1 MRPTTATT
9 TRMNH
14 SNTMVSSSSS
24 LLLILLTL
32 CSQVALVVQALSSNS
47 AFGTNI
53 MQHARR
59 LDDGDFDFVGDYS
72 IKFQGCHHVQQWND
86 YADEDND
93 VKIKT
98 KRLARFRLCP
108 SDQCSNDKTA
118 GCTSKF
124 GDYIVDMN
132 TFVYNYL
139 LEMQEQKD
147 NFCAAAA
154 TDCTQEC
161 GSSSEEE
168 CMTSCYA
175 AYSLSVCQYDEA
187 AANNFDVSAYSSCA
201 EMGAGQ
207 RRRRLLDKS
216 RDGVVGGGAARRLD
230 QNDVQY
236 YIGPHCSQQGGQ
248 VHFGVFT
255 DDTCTTMAES
265 GDDIFYAAYGFNLP
279 YSSSSMI
286 SSRCIGCLDP
296 DEDGDGTYEV
306 SGLCQD
312 VYKSS
317 GKCETRMAI
326 DYPNESSC
334 DYIEG
339 IKVIRE
345 DGVIRT
351 SSVRKSKSAAVAIGV
366 FMTLSV
372 LLAGY
377 VFYLRTKLGRA
388 QINLAA
394 SSMPLT

>member
-1 MRPTTATT
+1 MMMMLQSTTRTT
-9 TRMNH
+9 TRMNANNK
-14 SNTMVSSSSS
+14 SNAMVSRS
-24 LLLILLTL
+24 LVLLTL
-32 CSQVALVVQALSSNS
+32 YSQVSIILVQALSSS
-47 AFGTNI
+47 SSFGADVLN
-53 MQHARR
+53 QARR
-59 LDDGDFDFVGDYS
+59 LDDAGDFDFVGDYS

-86 YADEDND
+86 YADDEND
-93 VKIKT
+93 VRIKT

-108 SDQCSNDKTA
+108 SDQCSNDKTT

-139 LEMQEQKD
+139 QELEEQKD

-154 TDCTQEC
+154 TDCQSEC
-161 GSSSEEE
+161 GSSSEGDE
-168 CMTSCYA
+168 CTTSCYA
-175 AYSLSVCQYDEA
+175 AYSLSVCLYDEA
-187 AANNFDVSAYSSCA
+187 AANDFDVLDFASCA
-201 EMGAGQ
+201 EMDDH
-207 RRRRLLDKS
+207 RRRRLVNSGIIRHLDE
-216 RDGVVGGGAARRLD
+216 
-230 QNDVQY
+230 DVQY

-248 VHFGVFT
+248 VHLGVFT

-279 YSSSSMI
+279 YSSASMI
-286 SSRCIGCLDP
+286 SSRCVGCLDA
-296 DEDGDGTYEV
+296 DDNDADGSYV
-306 SGLCQD
+306 SELCQN
-312 VYKSS
+312 VYKNS

-394 SSMPLT
+394 SAHPLN

>member
-1 MRPTTATT
+1 
-9 TRMNH
+9 
-14 SNTMVSSSSS
+14 
-24 LLLILLTL
+24 
-32 CSQVALVVQALSSNS
+32 
-47 AFGTNI
+47 
-53 MQHARR
+53 MQQARR

-72 IKFQGCHHVQQWND
+72 VKFQGCHHVQQWND
-86 YADEDND
+86 YADEDDD

-108 SDQCSNDKTA
+108 SDQCNNDRSS

-132 TFVYNYL
+132 TFVYNYMTE
-139 LEMQEQKD
+139 LEEQKE
-147 NFCAAAA
+147 NVCADAKN
-154 TDCTQEC
+154 DCTEKC
-161 GSSSEEE
+161 SNGDDGD
-168 CMTSCYA
+168 CMTECYA
-175 AYSLSVCQYDEA
+175 GYELSYCQYDEA
-187 AANNFDVSAYSSCA
+187 EANGFDVAQFAECA
-201 EMGAGQ
+201 EMPNGG
-207 RRRRLLDKS
+207 RRRLDNN
-216 RDGVVGGGAARRLD
+216 
-230 QNDVQY
+230 QVQY
-236 YIGPHCSQQGGQ
+236 YIGPHCSAQGGQ
-248 VHFGVFT
+248 VRLGVFT
-255 DDTCTTMAES
+255 DDTCTTMAEY
-265 GDDIFYAAYGFNLP
+265 GDEVFANANGYSLP
-279 YSSSSMI
+279 YSASGSSMI
-286 SSRCIGCLDP
+286 TSRCIACANNGNNN
-296 DEDGDGTYEV
+296 GDGNNNNNNVQISEM
-306 SGLCQD
+306 CQD
-312 VYKSS
+312 VYKNS

-394 SSMPLT
+394 SAQPLT

>member
-1 MRPTTATT
+1 MRPTT
-9 TRMNH
+9 R
-14 SNTMVSSSSS
+14 SNSNAMMVSSS
-24 LLLILLTL
+24 LIIILTIL
-32 CSQVALVVQALSSNS
+32 CSQVSVIVVQALSSSS
-47 AFGTNI
+47 AFGADI
-53 MQHARR
+53 LQHAIRK
-59 LDDGDFDFVGDYS
+59 LDDAGDFDFVGDYS

-86 YADEDND
+86 YADDDND
-93 VKIKT
+93 VRIKT

-108 SDQCSNDKTA
+108 SDQCSNDKST

-139 LEMQEQKD
+139 QELEEQKD
-147 NFCAAAA
+147 ALCAAAA
-154 TDCTQEC
+154 TDCQSEC
-161 GSSSEEE
+161 GSSSSEGDE

-175 AYSLSVCQYDEA
+175 AYSLSVCLYDEA
-187 AANNFDVSAYSSCA
+187 AVNDFDVLDFSSCA
-201 EMGAGQ
+201 EMDDD
-207 RRRRLLDKS
+207 RRRRLVNSGRHLDE
-216 RDGVVGGGAARRLD
+216 
-230 QNDVQY
+230 DVQY

-279 YSSSSMI
+279 YSSASMI
-286 SSRCIGCLDP
+286 SSRCIGCLDT
-296 DEDGDGTYEV
+296 DDDDADGSYV
-306 SGLCQD
+306 SELCQN
-312 VYKSS
+312 VYKNS

-394 SSMPLT
+394 SAHPLN